1 MPRSGGG
8 GGGVRNYNTY
18 VAPPI
23 ISPYGFGGGLGYG
36 FGFGG
41 GVGIMPFPI
50 FGLGGIFNLMIIM
63 FVLSVV
69 LNTVRNFT
77 SGNRPDRDDEEDDKW

>member
-1 MPRSGGG
+1 MYH
-8 GGGVRNYNTY
+8 N
-18 VAPPI
+18 
-23 ISPYGFGGGLGYG
+23 
-36 FGFGG
+36 
-41 GVGIMPFPI
+41 GVG
-50 FGLGGIFNLMIIM
+50 GWGIIM